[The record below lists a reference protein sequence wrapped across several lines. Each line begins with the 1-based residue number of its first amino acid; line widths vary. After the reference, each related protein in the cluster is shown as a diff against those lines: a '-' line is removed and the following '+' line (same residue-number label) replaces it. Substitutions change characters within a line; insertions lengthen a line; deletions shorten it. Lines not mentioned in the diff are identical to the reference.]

1 VAGMAHGAWVV
12 PGRERREGW
21 SFRRVE
27 TASRNTSGIRG
38 RSHYSGMEATYLG
51 NEREGAARVKVAGA
65 ERLTVSVEEAAEML
79 GVSRGTAYNL
89 VRTGDIPSVQ
99 LGRRIVVPVRR
110 LRALID
116 GDAGV

>member
-1 VAGMAHGAWVV
+1 
-12 PGRERREGW
+12 
-21 SFRRVE
+21 
-27 TASRNTSGIRG
+27 
-38 RSHYSGMEATYLG
+38 MEATYLG
-51 NEREGAARVKVAGA
+51 NGQGSDAAGEGGRA

-79 GVSRGTAYNL
+79 GVSRGSAYNL
-89 VRTGDIPSVQ
+89 VRVGDIPSVR